1 MALLFGTGTKTC
13 QSPMFRNYYIK
24 ALEDYRKARR
34 KAAIDELLSRISGT
48 PQQSDLLSYEE
59 VRQQLQAVEKSP
71 QRLEEIPLD
80 AIVGSVGRYHDFTR
94 KYLPKSS
101 IDEKRWARV
110 AATSQGLS
118 GLPPIEVYQI
128 GKVYFVKDGNH
139 RVSVARQMGNQSI
152 QAFVTTVETKVDLAP
167 DVTPDD
173 LIIKSELVNF
183 LEKTHLDKLK
193 PEADLTATKP
203 GAYPTLLEHIAVHRY
218 FMGVEQQREI
228 PFQEAAA
235 HWYEEIFLPT
245 VKIIDKRGLL
255 DDFPDR
261 TVTDLY
267 LWAADH
273 RAALADQ
280 LGWDIGPEAALSDL
294 SESHGQRS
302 HSILRKIRQ
311 LISWLVPDNLESGPP
326 PGTWRNKLA
335 RMTVLQHLFND
346 LIIALDDSENAW
358 HALEM
363 AIQLSHLENSRLHG
377 LHIHPQQSGNEIS
390 DHSVLQEPFTQRCQQ
405 AGISQF
411 DFKIVTGEVGKVL
424 CDQARFADLILLP
437 LNHPPGDKAITR
449 LSSGLI
455 TIIRNCPVPILSVP
469 SQPTGMHSI
478 LLAFDGSLKSREAMY
493 IAAYFG
499 SQHGSK
505 LTVLTSSE
513 GLANPEEI
521 QGEAQH
527 YLSQFPMAPDYLL
540 HTDPV
545 PQAIAELNNERSI
558 DLVMIGGYGG
568 NALRDV
574 VLGSTVDEVL
584 REIQLPILICR

>member
-1 MALLFGTGTKTC
+1 
-13 QSPMFRNYYIK
+13 MFRNYYIK

-34 KAAIDELLSRISGT
+34 KAAIDELLARISGT
-48 PQQSDLLSYEE
+48 PQKSDLLSYEE
-59 VRQQLQAVEKSP
+59 VRQQLQAIEKSP

-94 KYLPKSS
+94 KYLPKSA

-110 AATSQGLS
+110 MATSQGLS

-139 RVSVARQMGNQSI
+139 RVSVARQMGNKTI
-152 QAFVTTVETKVDLAP
+152 QAFVTAVETKVDLAP

-183 LEKTHLDKLK
+183 LDKTNLDKLK
-193 PEADLTATKP
+193 PGADLTATKP

-228 PFQEAAA
+228 PFQEAAV
-235 HWYEEIFLPT
+235 HWFEEIFQPT
-245 VKIIDKRGLL
+245 VNIINKRGLL

-280 LGWDIGPEAALSDL
+280 LGWDIGTEAAISDL
-294 SESHGQRS
+294 SEKHGQRS
-302 HSILRKIRQ
+302 QSILNKLRQ
-311 LISWLVPDNLESGPP
+311 LISWLMPDSLESGPP

-346 LIIALDDSENAW
+346 LIIALDDSDNAW

-363 AIQLSHLENSRLHG
+363 GIQLSHLENSRLHG
-377 LHIHPQQSGNEIS
+377 LHIHPEQEGDDPG
-390 DHSVLQEPFTQRCQQ
+390 DHSELQEPFYQRCQQ
-405 AGISQF
+405 AGIPQF
-411 DFKIVTGEVGKVL
+411 DFKIVAGEVGKIL

-455 TIIRNCPVPILSVP
+455 TIIRNCPVPILSIP
-469 SQPTGMHSI
+469 SPPTGIHSI
-478 LLAFDGSLKSREAMY
+478 LLAFDGSIKSWEAMY

-499 SQHGSK
+499 SQYGSK
-505 LTVLTSSE
+505 LAVLTSSD
-513 GLANPEEI
+513 GLTNPEEI
-521 QGEAQH
+521 QREAQE
-527 YLSQFPMAPDYLL
+527 YLSQFPITTDFLL
-540 HTDPV
+540 REDPV
-545 PQAIAELNNERSI
+545 ATAIADLKHEREI

-568 NALRDV
+568 NVLRDV
-574 VLGSTVDEVL
+574 VLGSKVDEVL

>member
-1 MALLFGTGTKTC
+1 
-13 QSPMFRNYYIK
+13 MFRSFYIK
-24 ALEDYRKARR
+24 ALDDYRKARR
-34 KAAIDELLSRISGT
+34 KAAIDELLARISGD
-48 PQQSDLLSYEE
+48 PQKSDLLSYEE
-59 VRQQLQAVEKSP
+59 VRQQLRAVEKSP

-110 AATSQGLS
+110 MATTQELS
-118 GLPPIEVYQI
+118 GLPPIEVYKI

-139 RVSVARQMGNQSI
+139 RVSVARQMGNKSI

-173 LIIKSELVNF
+173 LIIKSEQVKF
-183 LEKTHLDKLK
+183 LEETDLDKLR

-218 FMGVEQQREI
+218 FMGLEQQREI
-228 PFQEAAA
+228 SFQEAVV
-235 HWYEEIFLPT
+235 HWYDKVFQPT
-245 VKIIDKRGLL
+245 VNIIHKRGLL

-261 TVTDLY
+261 TETDLY

-273 RAALADQ
+273 RAGLEKQ
-280 LGWDIGPEAALSDL
+280 LGWDISPEAAIRDL
-294 SESHGQRS
+294 SERHGQQS
-302 HSILRKIRQ
+302 HNIFNKLRQ
-311 LISWLVPDNLESGPP
+311 LISWFLPDNLESGPP
-326 PGTWRNKLA
+326 PGTWRRKLA
-335 RMTVLQHLFND
+335 SMTVLQHLFND

-358 HALEM
+358 NALEM
-363 AIQLSHLENSRLHG
+363 GIQLSRLENSRLHG
-377 LHIHPQQSGNEIS
+377 LHIHPAENES
-390 DHSVLQEPFTQRCQQ
+390 EPGKHSKLQEPFYQRCQE
-405 AGISQF
+405 ADIKRV
-411 DFKIVTGEVGKVL
+411 DFKIATGDVGKVL

-455 TIIRNCPVPILSVP
+455 TIIRNCPVPILTVP
-469 SQPTGMHSI
+469 SPPAGIQSI
-478 LLAFDGSLKSREAMY
+478 LLAFDGSIKSREAMY

-499 SQHGSK
+499 SQHGSQ
-505 LTVLTSSE
+505 LTILTSTQ
-513 GLANPEEI
+513 GLTNPEEI
-521 QGEAQH
+521 LQGARN
-527 YLSQFPMAPDYLL
+527 YLSQFPGDKDFLLREAP
-540 HTDPV
+540 V
-545 PQAIAELNNERSI
+545 SKAIADLKSKSAI

-568 NALRDV
+568 NVLRDV

-584 REIQLPILICR
+584 REIRLPILICR

>member
-1 MALLFGTGTKTC
+1 
-13 QSPMFRNYYIK
+13 MFRSFYIK

-34 KAAIDELLSRISGT
+34 KAAMDELLARVSGA
-48 PQQSDLLSYEE
+48 PQKSDLLSYEE
-59 VRQQLQAVEKSP
+59 VRQQLQAVEKSY
-71 QRLEEIPLD
+71 QHLEEIPLD

-94 KYLPKSS
+94 RYLPKSS

-110 AATSQGLS
+110 MATSQGLS

-139 RVSVARQMGNQSI
+139 RVSVARQMGNTSI

-173 LIIKSELVNF
+173 LIIKSEQVKF
-183 LEKTHLDKLK
+183 LQDTKLDKLR
-193 PEADLTATKP
+193 PGSDLTATKA

-218 FMGVEQQREI
+218 FMGLEQQREI
-228 PFQEAAA
+228 PFQEAAV
-235 HWYEEIFLPT
+235 HWYDKIFLPT
-245 VKIIDKRGLL
+245 VNIIHKRDLL

-261 TVTDLY
+261 TETDLY

-273 RAALADQ
+273 RAGLEEQ
-280 LGWDIGPEAALSDL
+280 LGWDIGPEAAISDL
-294 SESHGQRS
+294 SERHGQRS
-302 HSILRKIRQ
+302 HTFPYKLRR
-311 LISWLVPDNLESGPP
+311 LISWLLPDRLESGPP
-326 PGTWRNKLA
+326 PGTWRKRLA
-335 RMTVLQHLFND
+335 RMTVLQYLFND

-358 HALEM
+358 NALEM
-363 AIQLSHLENSRLHG
+363 GIQLSHLENSRLHG
-377 LHIHPQQSGNEIS
+377 LHIHSELSEQDSG
-390 DHSVLQEPFTQRCQQ
+390 DHSILQEPFYQRCHQ

-411 DFKIVTGEVGKVL
+411 DFKIAAGEVGKIL
-424 CDQARFADLILLP
+424 CDQARFADLVLLP
-437 LNHPPGDKAITR
+437 LNHPPGTKPIPR

-469 SQPTGMHSI
+469 SPPAGIRSL
-478 LLAFDGSLKSREAMY
+478 LLAFDGSIKSREAMY

-499 SQHGSK
+499 SQHGSR

-513 GLANPEEI
+513 GLVDPEAV
-521 QGEAQH
+521 QQQAQE
-527 YLSQFPMAPDYLL
+527 YLAQFPMSTDYLIREG
-540 HTDPV
+540 PV
-545 PQAIAELNNERSI
+545 SRAIADLQVQRGI

-568 NALRDV
+568 NVLRDV